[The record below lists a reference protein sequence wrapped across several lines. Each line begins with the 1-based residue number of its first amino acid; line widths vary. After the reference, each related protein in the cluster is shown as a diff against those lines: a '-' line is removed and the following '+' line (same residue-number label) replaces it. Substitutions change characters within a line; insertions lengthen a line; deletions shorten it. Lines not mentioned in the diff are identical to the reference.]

1 VPSAEWRLDTA
12 LQCLGSVHGIRL
24 KRHGHLA
31 LSSTDTGPH
40 FPIHGNGT
48 PSSTHLSESS
58 FTSADNLC
66 SSDRME
72 AWSGG
77 CKAHSMSARCPCADF
92 CSAVPLGHIKETQ
105 PLVRPCLNFREAIG
119 CQVSRK
125 IPVDTSL
132 ADEGMQ
138 VVNGLAK
145 VHCIHTCTTNFATHV
160 AKTKKRNEKWVSSAI
175 YQYIGL
181 IWGNLQP
188 WPSRPTLFTVTGIS
202 PSVGLGAVGTTSMP
216 IYKTISYFKMCSRA
230 ALLVERLCCV
240 PDKLSECLPAFP

>member
-1 VPSAEWRLDTA
+1 LWPQSSSLTQSLLKPCLYLQCAISSCLHNLFPRHIIFCEWNLVLFYVFLFFCAFSSQQNKRGQTPHSCELAHLTPISESRVPSAECRLDTA

-40 FPIHGNGT
+40 FPIHGNGI

-58 FTSADNLC
+58 FTSAANLC

-105 PLVRPCLNFREAIG
+105 PLVGPCLNFREAIG
-119 CQVSRK
+119 CPVSRK

-132 ADEGMQ
+132 ADQ
-138 VVNGLAK
+138 
-145 VHCIHTCTTNFATHV
+145 
-160 AKTKKRNEKWVSSAI
+160 R
-175 YQYIGL
+175 
-181 IWGNLQP
+181 
-188 WPSRPTLFTVTGIS
+188 
-202 PSVGLGAVGTTSMP
+202 
-216 IYKTISYFKMCSRA
+216 
-230 ALLVERLCCV
+230 
-240 PDKLSECLPAFP
+240 